1 MSSISGLRKFGRVMD
16 VFRRVVLSL
25 LFWLVVILLIV
36 GIMSGRPPRVRKNS
50 LLVVRPRG
58 KIVYAYTSPFSYRG
72 IPIDETAD
80 EALLDDLV
88 SAIEMG
94 ATDSRIVG
102 LWLDLDEL
110 STVGYAAAAEL
121 SNAAVKFRKT
131 GKPVLA
137 SADYFDNGRYRIAS
151 AADYIIVDRLG
162 EVRPV
167 GYGYWQAYLGETME
181 KFGVDVQLFR
191 SEESKGAAERLILDE
206 MSDSVRVSEERLLN
220 DLWGLW
226 IDDVARNRGIKPTEL
241 SEWIENY
248 DGYLAKSKGDG
259 ADAALRADLVDAIE
273 TGGRFDAYL
282 KIVLRNSNQIDAIDY
297 AIRNHRRQRHG
308 SAIAVIPIVGPLLY
322 GESRAGTGIA
332 GSYDVI
338 DAIDRARNNSKVK
351 ALVLRIDSTG
361 GDVWAGE
368 SIRRAVEETR
378 DKWNLPV
385 VASLGNSAASGAY
398 WIAIESD
405 LIVTRPETITGSIGV
420 FSIALSLE
428 EALYKW
434 LGVRIDGL
442 GTTRW
447 SGGDHLGKSLDERD
461 SSLYSLVVSDI
472 DGFFRRIVAE
482 KRGLSEAEV
491 DELAGGAWS
500 GMRALDYHLVDE
512 KGGGGDA
519 MAAAAQLAGLTKWD
533 VMYFERELDYRE
545 KLLGRLFWG
554 TRTSR
559 AAAIGRVFPFFNM

>member
-16 VFRRVVLSL
+16 LFRRVVLSL

-36 GIMSGRPPRVRKNS
+36 GVMSGRPPRVRKNS

-121 SNAAVKFRKT
+121 SNAAVEFRKS

-226 IDDVARNRGIKPTEL
+226 IDDVAKNRGIKPTEL

-248 DGYLAKSKGDG
+248 DEYLAKSKGDG

-282 KIVLRNSNQIDAIDY
+282 KIVLRNTNQIDAIDY

-308 SAIAVIPIVGPLLY
+308 SAIAVIPIVGPLVY
-322 GESRAGTGIA
+322 GESRVGTGIA

-447 SGGDHLGKSLDERD
+447 SGGGHLGRSLDERD

-472 DGFFRRIVAE
+472 DGLFRRIVAE

-512 KGGGGDA
+512 KGGGSDA
-519 MAAAAQLAGLTKWD
+519 MAAAAELAGLTKWD

-545 KLLGRLFWG
+545 ELLGRLFWG
-554 TRTSR
+554 ARASR
-559 AAAIGRVFPFFNM
+559 AAAIGRAFPFFNM

>member
-1 MSSISGLRKFGRVMD
+1 MSFSSSLRKFGRVMD

-25 LFWLVVILLIV
+25 LFWLIVVLLIV
-36 GIMSGRPPRVRKNS
+36 SLVSWGPPRVRENS
-50 LLVVRPRG
+50 LLVVRPVGRL
-58 KIVYAYTSPFSYRG
+58 VYAYTFSVRG
-72 IPIDETAD
+72 MPIDAIDD

-88 SAIEMG
+88 SAIEM
-94 ATDSRIVG
+94 AAMDSRIVG
-102 LWLDLDEL
+102 LWVDLDEL
-110 STVGYAAAAEL
+110 STAGYAAAAEL
-121 SNAAVKFRKT
+121 SNAVAEFRRS

-167 GYGYWQAYLGETME
+167 GYGYWQAYLGEMME
-181 KFGVDVQLFR
+181 KFGIDVQLFR
-191 SEESKGAAERLILDE
+191 SEESKGAAERVILNE
-206 MSDSVRVSEERLLN
+206 MSESVRRSEERLLN

-226 IDDVARNRGIKPTEL
+226 LDDVAGNREVERTEL
-241 SEWIENY
+241 AEWIENY
-248 DGYLAKSKGDG
+248 DEYLKESKGDG
-259 ADAALRADLVDAIE
+259 ADAALRAGLVDAVE
-273 TGGRFDAYL
+273 TGGVFEAYL
-282 KIVLRNSNQIDAIDY
+282 EAVLGTSNQVDAIDY
-297 AIRNHRRQRHG
+297 AERKYRRQRHG
-308 SAIAVIPIVGPLLY
+308 SSIAVVPIVGPLVY
-322 GESRAGTGIA
+322 GEGRAGIA
-332 GSYDVI
+332 GSHDVI
-338 DAIDRARNNSKVK
+338 DAIDRARNTPNVK
-351 ALVLRIDSTG
+351 ALVLRIDSSG

-368 SIRRAVEETR
+368 SIRWAVEETR
-378 DKWNLPV
+378 SKWNLPV
-385 VASLGNSAASGAY
+385 VASLGDIAASGAY

-420 FSIALSLE
+420 FTIALSLE

-447 SGGDHLGKSLDERD
+447 SGSGHLGRSLDERD
-461 SSLYSLVVSDI
+461 YSLYSLAVADI

-482 KRGLSEAEV
+482 KRGLSEEQV

-500 GMRALDYHLVDE
+500 GVRALDYRLVDE

-519 MAAAAQLAGLTKWD
+519 IAAAAELAGLVRWH

-545 KLLGRLFWG
+545 ALFGRLLWG
-554 TRTSR
+554 NLARR
-559 AAAIGRVFPFFNM
+559 AAARRNFPFFNM